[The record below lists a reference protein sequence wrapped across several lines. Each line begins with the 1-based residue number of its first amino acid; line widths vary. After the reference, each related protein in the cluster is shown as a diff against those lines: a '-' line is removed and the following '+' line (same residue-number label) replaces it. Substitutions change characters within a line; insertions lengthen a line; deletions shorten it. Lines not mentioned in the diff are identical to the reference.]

1 MAPPT
6 RSTPREDGLI
16 QSILNTEVFSRS
28 PDNSTGTRSPYFSKP
43 SRKSTTPHVSPKAKE
58 DHETT
63 SSSPPK
69 DQQTLPS
76 KFKPLKTDT
85 SSHLSSPLSPSSR
98 RRNKTLALTASETKS
113 LLPTILK
120 LLPTAPA
127 TGILYKRSDLPTLSQ
142 TFCPHYTHNN
152 DATTPGTRIRIL
164 NADALDVAISLS
176 ESPTPTKDKKPVCI
190 LNMANASHGGG
201 GWLKGA
207 LAQEEA
213 LCYRSSLSFTLKRK
227 FYPLPEVSGI
237 YSPSV
242 IVIRQN
248 LAAGH
253 ALLDLNRPD
262 DLPVVSVVSVAA
274 MRDPPLTS
282 DGREYARRE
291 DRELMK
297 EKLRMV
303 LRIAGFNGH
312 RRLVLGALGCGA
324 FNNPKEEV
332 VRCWRE
338 VFDEGEFGGGWWE
351 SVVFAVLD
359 GSGGEGEGGDVHGDG
374 NYGVFSRGLEGLI
387 V

>member
-1 MAPPT
+1 MAPP
-6 RSTPREDGLI
+6 REDSLI
-16 QSILNTEVFSRS
+16 QTILNTESVSRN
-28 PDNSTGTRSPYFSKP
+28 PDHATGIRSPYFSKP
-43 SRKSTTPHVSPKAKE
+43 SRKSTTPHISPKAKE

-63 SSSPPK
+63 SSSPPN
-69 DQQTLPS
+69 DQQTLLS
-76 KFKPLKTDT
+76 KIKSLKTDT
-85 SSHLSSPLSPSSR
+85 SSHLSSPLSLSSR
-98 RRNKTLALTASETKS
+98 RRNKTLAQTASETKS

-127 TGILYKRSDLPTLSQ
+127 TGILYKPSDLPTLSQ

-152 DATTPGTRIRIL
+152 NATTTSGTPIRIL
-164 NADALDVAISLS
+164 NRADALDTAISLS
-176 ESPTPTKDKKPVCI
+176 QSPPPTKDKTPVCI
-190 LNMANASHGGG
+190 LNMANATHGGG

-213 LCYRSSLSFTLKRK
+213 LCYRTSLSFTLKRK
-227 FYPLPEVSGI
+227 FYPLPELSGI

-274 MRDPPLTS
+274 IRDPPLTS
-282 DGREYARRE
+282 DGKGYARRG

-303 LRIAGFNGH
+303 LRIAGVNGH

-324 FNNPKEEV
+324 FRNPREEV

-338 VFDEGEFGGGWWE
+338 VFREGEFGGGWWE

-359 GSGGEGEGGDVHGDG
+359 GSGEGGNGGDVVHGDG
-374 NYGVFSRGLEGLI
+374 NYGVFFRELEGL
-387 V
+387 VV